1 MDPQPSDFKNKHKI
15 EPWRT
20 SKPNHFL
27 LDYSETSS
35 HIQGLTPE
43 EARESSE
50 WFKKYPKDRF
60 VSNMKNLK
68 KSIEASG
75 SIVANDNEII
85 EAELSLTHA
94 SNQISCPLWHEHDAS

>member
-1 MDPQPSDFKNKHKI
+1 LVPQPSDFKNKNKI
-15 EPWRT
+15 EPWRN

-43 EARESSE
+43 EAWESSE

-60 VSNMKNLK
+60 VSNMKSLK
-68 KSIEASG
+68 
-75 SIVANDNEII
+75 
-85 EAELSLTHA
+85 SLLI
-94 SNQISCPLWHEHDAS
+94 QEQEGGYCCKG